1 VESATDRRRR
11 CSGSPRGRVHWL
23 TLTSLCLAACLT
35 VALGAACSSQP
46 SDGTRDS
53 LARALY
59 GPEQT
64 LKLNG
69 NVLTVTNHTGQDWSN
84 IEILLNTYYRV
95 AASSI
100 RAGES
105 AQVPLG
111 TFIDGY
117 SRPFDPARA
126 TSRNVHL
133 TAKMP
138 DGKTFE
144 VTRSLH

>member
-1 VESATDRRRR
+1 MESATERTRWRDGSSGAPFRR
-11 CSGSPRGRVHWL
+11 L
-23 TLTSLCLAACLT
+23 TRLCLAACLMT
-35 VALGAACSSQP
+35 ALAAACSNQP
-46 SDGTRDS
+46 SDGNKDS

-64 LKLNG
+64 LQLSG
-69 NVLTVTNHTGQDWSN
+69 NILTVTNHSGQNWSDV
-84 IEILLNTYYRV
+84 ELLLNAYYRV
-95 AASSI
+95 LASSI

-111 TFIDGY
+111 RFVDGY
-117 SRPFDPARA
+117 SRPFEPARA
-126 TSRNVHL
+126 TSRNVRL

-144 VTRSLH
+144 VTKSFR